1 MPVPELNEERR
12 AEIKKIIKSMGEKC
26 KVSIRNIRREA
37 NEELKKLLKS
47 KEISED
53 EEKSFE
59 KNVQNITD
67 NHISTVDEKVLSK
80 EKEIMTI

>member
-1 MPVPELNEERR
+1 M
-12 AEIKKIIKSMGEKC
+12 IKSMGEKC

-37 NEELKKLLKS
+37 NEELKKILKS

-53 EEKSFE
+53 EEKTFE
-59 KNVQNITD
+59 KNVQTITD
-67 NHISTVDEKVLSK
+67 KHITIVDEKVSLK

>member
-1 MPVPELNEERR
+1 
-12 AEIKKIIKSMGEKC
+12 MGEKS

-37 NEELKKLLKS
+37 NDEIKKKLKL

-53 EEKSFE
+53 DEKKFE
-59 KNVQNITD
+59 KKIQTYTD
-67 NHISTVDEKVLSK
+67 NFVNKVDEKVTSK